1 MSYLFS
7 VNRYLDLSGA
17 VDGWAGKL
25 AGGSLGL
32 WGWIGYALNAR
43 GLVKA
48 STTAPWPPEESD
60 FEP

>member
-25 AGGSLGL
+25 AGGSLGY
-32 WGWIGYALNAR
+32 GV
-43 GLVKA
+43 GLA
-48 STTAPWPPEESD
+48 MR
-60 FEP
+60 